1 LSARY
6 ITQKPIYFAGV
17 SEKLSGLEPFHPDRI
32 AGRILGMGDILS
44 LVERAEQAELASA
57 MPKKLNEFNLDDLL
71 VQLRNLR
78 KLGPM
83 TDIMRM
89 IPGVSKAIPADFQI
103 DEKQLQRIDAILS
116 SMTRQERENPSV
128 INGSRRKRIARGS
141 GVAVQEVNRLL
152 KMYDQ
157 MKDMMKM
164 FGSKN
169 MRKMMGAFGR
179 K

>member
-1 LSARY
+1 
-6 ITQKPIYFAGV
+6 
-17 SEKLSGLEPFHPDRI
+17 
-32 AGRILGMGDILS
+32 
-44 LVERAEQAELASA
+44 
-57 MPKKLNEFNLDDLL
+57 
-71 VQLRNLR
+71 
-78 KLGPM
+78 M